1 MGLDT
6 GLIIFISLV
15 GVTVIVTIIAA
26 INIFTNRPDKEKNH
40 QDTL

>member
-6 GLIIFISLV
+6 GLIIFTSLI

-26 INIFTNRPDKEKNH
+26 VNIFTNRADKEKNH
-40 QDTL
+40 QDIL